1 MDPQTAE
8 AGPVAED
15 DDGIRTGYGAS
26 DEDPEA
32 SPGPSGPHGRWA
44 EGTSGK
50 VCELCGGP
58 VLDRHCKVVCLNC
71 GYQRDCSDP

>member
-1 MDPQTAE
+1 V
-8 AGPVAED
+8 GED
-15 DDGIRTGYGAS
+15 DDGVRTGYGAS
-26 DEDPEA
+26 EDDVGG
-32 SPGPSGPHGRWA
+32 SPGNGPSGPHGRWE
-44 EGTSGK
+44 EGTPGK